1 MIQDPPLLNI
11 NLFWAP
17 SLKQEGFSGK
27 ALSLTAENQL
37 GKFDI
42 LPQHANFV
50 TQIFN
55 NLTLVTIDKNEH
67 SYKFERG
74 VLEVSEDLVRVFIGL

>member
-1 MIQDPPLLNI
+1 MSQDPPLLTV
-11 NLFWAP
+11 NLFWSP
-17 SLKQEGFSGK
+17 SLKQEGFTGK
-27 ALSLTAENQL
+27 ALSVTTENQL

-50 TQIFN
+50 TQIFKS
-55 NLTLVTIDKNEH
+55 LTIVTIDKKEH

-74 VLEVSEDLVRVFIGL
+74 VLEVSTDLVRIFIGI